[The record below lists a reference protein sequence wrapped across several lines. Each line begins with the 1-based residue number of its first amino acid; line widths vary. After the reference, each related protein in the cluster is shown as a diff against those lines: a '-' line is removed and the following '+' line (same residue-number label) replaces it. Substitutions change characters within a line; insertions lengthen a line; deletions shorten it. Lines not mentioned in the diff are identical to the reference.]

1 MLHSQKAFTLL
12 EVLVALAILAGSL
25 TTLVMVYNN
34 HLSIVIRD
42 REETTALL
50 LAREMIDDPLF
61 LSTSETKGDFAPNHP
76 GFTWQRQ
83 VTRDKYPGVDRYRLI
98 VLWQNGSRNLALVRY
113 ERH

>member
-1 MLHSQKAFTLL
+1 MSRSRKGFTLL

-25 TTLVMVYNN
+25 TTLVLVYNN

-61 LSTSETKGDFAPNHP
+61 LSTSETKGDFAPDYP
-76 GFTWQRQ
+76 GFTWQKE
-83 VTRDKYPGVDRYRLI
+83 VTRDKYPGVDRYRLNVI
-98 VLWQNGSRNLALVRY
+98 WQNGSRNLSLVKY
-113 ERH
+113 EKR